1 MKNLFVSFL
10 FLGAVPLAASSEI
23 DARYSLRSV
32 FAVVLNADPDNVHAQ
47 YVQSEVDRFFASRA
61 RFEPVARAPE
71 ILRAT
76 PGWQAPLDLALAKP
90 EDIALLATEAK
101 VSGADSLILLQV
113 QRDGEQS
120 SIVVLAALPEPTE
133 ILYLKKTVVND
144 RFSLASFGSATVEAL
159 QGFLQ
164 SLPFDAAV
172 ISREGY
178 RVVIDRGA
186 PSFQQ
191 GTRIAAYTLE
201 PGSESVG
208 IKQTG
213 VILVQR
219 VDRNLSFGTILVE
232 NKPLEVLKG
241 NKVRYQSLGKFDAT
255 EPLANAPTPSR
266 EVASRPAPS
275 LIESATPGREPFA
288 SVDVGLLASSL
299 TWNRTAAGSGA
310 FNSDSGFYPGAV
322 IRGEVKLTQ
331 AFYAEAE
338 GAFAFSSLSTQATGT
353 STGLSS
359 QFSQLRL
366 QGAYRVFLNRD
377 GTGPGFSL
385 RAGLSRTNYQVDD
398 LPSVLSSSSASFTG
412 LVVGGGISFPFAD
425 TIVGGLEMNALL
437 FPSLTEGDS
446 TSGASSN
453 EVTGF
458 DFSLK
463 GSYRFSPELR
473 LEARL
478 VFQSHSAAFSG
489 VGTRAVPLA
498 SLTQTSRSLVAGVHY
513 TF

>member
-1 MKNLFVSFL
+1 MKKLFVSFF
-10 FLGAVPLAASSEI
+10 FLGAVPLAANPET
-23 DARYSLRSV
+23 DARYSFKTV
-32 FAVVLNADPDNVHAQ
+32 FASVMNAEPDNVHAQ
-47 YVQSEVDRFFASRA
+47 HVQSETDRFFASRA

-71 ILRAT
+71 IVRAT
-76 PGWQAPLDLALAKP
+76 PGWQPPADLLVAKP
-90 EDIALLATEAK
+90 EDIAPLANQAK
-101 VSGADSLILLQV
+101 ASGADSLILLQV
-113 QRDGEQS
+113 QREGEQS
-120 SIVVLAALPEPTE
+120 TITVLAALPEPTE
-133 ILYLKKTVVND
+133 ILYQKKVVVPD

-172 ISREGY
+172 INREGY

-191 GTRIAAYTLE
+191 GTRVAAYTLE
-201 PGSESVG
+201 PGNETVG
-208 IKQTG
+208 LKQTG
-213 VILVQR
+213 VILIQR

-241 NKVRYQSLGKFDAT
+241 NKARYQSLGKFDGA
-255 EPLANAPTPSR
+255 PLAQLPAPNR
-266 EVASRPAPS
+266 DVASRPEPS
-275 LIESATPGREPFA
+275 LIENVSPGREAFA
-288 SVDVGLLASSL
+288 SVDVGFLASSL

-310 FNSDSGFYPGAV
+310 FHSDNGFYPGAV
-322 IRGEVKLTQ
+322 IRGEAKLTKD
-331 AFYAEAE
+331 FYVEAE
-338 GAFAFSSLSTQATGT
+338 GAFAFSSLSTLATGV

-359 QFSQLRL
+359 QFSQVRL

-398 LPSVLSSSSASFTG
+398 LPLVLSSSSASFTG

-425 TIVGGLEMNALL
+425 TVVGGLEMNALL
-437 FPSLTEGDS
+437 FPSIAEAN
-446 TSGASSN
+446 TSGAAAS

-478 VFQSHSAAFSG
+478 VFQSHSASFTG
-489 VGTRAVPLA
+489 VGTKAIPLA
-498 SLTQTSRSLVAGVHY
+498 SLSQTSRALVAGVHY